1 MNASLAYTTPPLKPM
16 SINPTARAW
25 VEVDLDALRA
35 NFESIRRAVGPGTAL
50 IPMVKADAYGLGCD
64 RVVRALEPLAPW
76 GYGVATA
83 EEGIRIRELGVSRPI
98 LVFSPLLPKSIE
110 AAARARLTAC
120 ISDLGELEHLAA
132 VAARTPGGLDFHVE
146 VDTGMGRA
154 GFRWHAVDGWAP
166 AIAARLSDELR
177 WTGVFT
183 HFYDADAPSLEPSL
197 EQWDRFER
205 TLERLPVPRE
215 SLLVHAAR
223 SAAALRVRTFNADAV
238 RPGIYL
244 YGGHPA
250 PELREGIV
258 PPPRPVVSLRSRLL
272 LVRDVPE
279 GATVGYGATHVA
291 SAPARWGTIGIGY
304 GDGLRRSLGNRG
316 HAIVRGVKVPLI
328 GRISM
333 DLSVVD
339 LTAVP
344 GARVGDVV
352 TLIGTDGDVT
362 ISLEDVADLAG
373 TISYEIL
380 TGLAPRLPRVELPHG
395 DDR

>member
-1 MNASLAYTTPPLKPM
+1 M

-25 VEVDLDALRA
+25 VEIDLDALRA
-35 NFESIRRAVGPGTAL
+35 NYESIRRAVGPGTAL

-64 RVVRALEPLAPW
+64 RVVRALEPLQPW

-98 LVFSPLLPKSIE
+98 LVFSPLLPEAIE

-120 ISDLGELEHLAA
+120 ISDLGELGHLAA
-132 VAARTPGGLDFHVE
+132 VAERTPGGLDFHVE
-146 VDTGMGRA
+146 IDTGMGRA
-154 GFRWHAVDGWAP
+154 GFRWDAVGGWAP
-166 AIAARLSDELR
+166 AVVARLSDALR
-177 WTGVFT
+177 WTGVYT
-183 HFYDADAPSLEPSL
+183 HFYDADGPSLAPSF
-197 EQWDRFER
+197 EQWERFER
-205 TLERLPVPRE
+205 TIERLPVPRD

-223 SAAALRVRTFNADAV
+223 SAAVFRDRTFDADAV

-250 PELREGIV
+250 PELGDDVV
-258 PPPRPVVSLRSRLL
+258 PPPRPVVALRARLL
-272 LVRDVPE
+272 LVRDVPA

-291 SAPARWGTIGIGY
+291 DAPERWGTIGIGY
-304 GDGLRRSLGNRG
+304 GDGLRRCLGNRG

-344 GARVGDVV
+344 TARVGDVV
-352 TLIGTDGDVT
+352 TLIGDDGDAT
-362 ISLEDVADLAG
+362 ISLEDVAALAD